1 MRCGIE
7 EAGRGPVIGPLVMV
21 GVMGDLEDEK
31 TLKALGVKDSKL
43 LSPKRREELYPKI
56 LEIIKKYKVII
67 LSPHDIDEALASDSM
82 NLNFLEGKTSADIIN
97 ELKPEIAIL
106 DCPST
111 NLPAYHDYVKARLTH
126 DAKIIAEHKA
136 DLNYTI
142 VSAASIIAKVL
153 RDRAIKEIETTHKI
167 VVGSGY
173 PSDKKTQVFLKE
185 NYKKYDFFR
194 KSWSSYKRLSQPTL
208 AQFTCK

>member
-31 TLKALGVKDSKL
+31 ALKSLGVKDSKL
-43 LSPKRREELYPKI
+43 LSPKKREALYPKI
-56 LEIIKKYKVII
+56 LEIVKKYKVVI
-67 LSPHDIDEALASDSM
+67 LSPRDIDEALASDTM
-82 NLNFLEGKTSADIIN
+82 NLNLLEGSTSADIIN

-111 NLPAYHDYVKARLTH
+111 NPPAYHDYVKGRLSHETE
-126 DAKIIAEHKA
+126 IIAEHKA

-153 RDRAIKEIETTHKI
+153 RDRAIKEIETTHKV

-194 KSWSSYKRLSQPTL
+194 KSWSSYKRLAQPTL